1 MTQRRAHQGRAHW
14 QSLVDQQARS
24 GLSGA
29 QFCRQEDVSYASF
42 MGWRKR
48 LQVSKLPP
56 GPAAPGAFVE
66 LTAPAGTAQ
75 AARSQISADTNL
87 CVELS
92 LGPGIE
98 LRITRTS

>member
-1 MTQRRAHQGRAHW
+1 MTQRRAHQGKAYW
-14 QSLVDQQARS
+14 QSLVDQQACS

-29 QFCRQEDVSYASF
+29 QFCRQEDVRYASF
-42 MGWRKR
+42 MDWRKR
-48 LQVSKLPP
+48 LQVSKPQP
-56 GPAAPGAFVE
+56 TPAVPGAFVE
-66 LTAPAGTAQ
+66 LTAPAGKAQ
-75 AARSQISADTNL
+75 GARSEISADTNL